1 VISAKTMLDTNVL
14 SELLRPGADEKVV
27 AYVSS
32 LADPI
37 ISAIAIHELVF
48 GVGLMPDG
56 QRKAR
61 LGARIDE
68 LRVRFK
74 ERTVLIDGEVAR
86 IAGDLRAS
94 EVRAGFAPD
103 GMDALIA
110 ACAIVSSAR
119 LATRNTK
126 DFVRMG
132 LDLVNPWTE

>member
-1 VISAKTMLDTNVL
+1 VTSVKTMLDTKVL
-14 SELLRPGADEKVV
+14 AELLRPGADGRVI
-27 AYVSS
+27 AYVAS

-48 GVGLMPDG
+48 GVGLLPDG

-68 LRVRFK
+68 LRLRF
-74 ERTVLIDGEVAR
+74 EDRTVPIDGEVAR
-86 IAGDLRAS
+86 IAGNLRAA
-94 EVRAGFAPD
+94 EVRAGFALD

-126 DFVRMG
+126 DFERMG